1 MDRWTVIGG
10 APRRMRADSRRI
22 SPPPGAGR
30 FFPLRSSQKLT
41 DLRAV
46 VMMSR
51 E

>member
-1 MDRWTVIGG
+1 MIGG
-10 APRRMRADSRRI
+10 GPRRKRAESRRI

-30 FFPLRSSQKLT
+30 FISLRSSQKLT

>member
-10 APRRMRADSRRI
+10 APRRMRAESRRI
-22 SPPPGAGR
+22 SPPPGR
-30 FFPLRSSQKLT
+30 FIPLRSRQKLT